1 MKIKDLIR
9 ELYYFEDEDEI
20 FALYYDK
27 EKDCEY
33 ECDIEVKGDAIPI
46 LILER
51 KGEEKYVN

>member
-1 MKIKDLIR
+1 MKVKDLIR

-27 EKDCEY
+27 EKDIEY

-46 LILER
+46 LILE
-51 KGEEKYVN
+51 KKEEKHEN

>member
-1 MKIKDLIR
+1 MKVKDLIR

-27 EKDCEY
+27 EKDDEY

-46 LILER
+46 LILKKR
-51 KGEEKYVN
+51 GEESYVN